1 MSAWLLHTRRGRV
14 ALLAPF
20 LAAVASVLAW
30 RAPDLDVL
38 GRAFTRVEWAWVAA
52 AIGANLV
59 SVLLRA
65 HAWRV
70 VLDRALPPP
79 RPRRRHV
86 FSAFCVGLLG
96 NAILPGRVGDV
107 ARAAVLTRHVPH
119 RSSNWPAI
127 FGASF
132 AHRLFDVP
140 ATVALVGYVLVTA
153 RIPSWAVP
161 GVEIVLGV
169 SLALFIAAVVVAWR
183 YRRRE
188 HPATGALGR
197 ARRLWHMA
205 VAGLGILR
213 APGPAAAT
221 AVLQVLG
228 WTAQLVAIYFTFRA
242 FQIEASMAAAGLVLL
257 VASVAL
263 AFPLWPGS
271 VGLFQA
277 GVALAL
283 VPYGVAYQHGFAYGI
298 GLQAIDV
305 AVGVG
310 LGLLFLAREGVSF
323 AMLKQIRRV
332 TPGDVEGGLEE
343 LDAEARAAGRPAP
356 RAETRV
362 GSGAGIERG
371 VS

>member
-14 ALLAPF
+14 ALLAPL
-20 LAAVASVLAW
+20 LAAVAAVLVW
-30 RAPDLDVL
+30 RAPDLHVV
-38 GRAFTRVEWAWVAA
+38 GNAFTEVAWAWVAA
-52 AIGANLV
+52 AIGANLL
-59 SVLLRA
+59 SVASRA
-65 HAWRV
+65 YAWRV
-70 VLDRALPPP
+70 VLGQALPPP
-79 RPRRRHV
+79 HPSRRHV

-107 ARAAVLTRHVPH
+107 GRAAVLTRHVPH
-119 RSSNWPAI
+119 RSSNWPAL

-140 ATVALVGYVLVTA
+140 ATVALVCYVLATA

-161 GVEIVLGV
+161 GVEIVLGI
-169 SLALFIAAVVVAWR
+169 SLALFVGAAALAWR
-183 YRRRE
+183 HRLRE
-188 HPATGALGR
+188 HQGGSALGR
-197 ARRLWHMA
+197 VRRLWHMA

-242 FQIEASMAAAGLVLL
+242 FQIEASLAAAGLVLL

-310 LGLLFLAREGVSF
+310 LGLVFLAREGISF

-332 TPGDVEGGLEE
+332 TPGDVEEGLEE
-343 LDAEARAAGRPAP
+343 LDAEARSAGRPAP
-356 RAETRV
+356 RAEARV
-362 GSGAGIERG
+362 SSRAG
-371 VS
+371 V

>member
-1 MSAWLLHTRRGRV
+1 MSARLLHTRRGRA
-14 ALLAPF
+14 ALLAPL
-20 LAAVASVLAW
+20 LAAVVAVVVW
-30 RAPDLDVL
+30 RAPDLDVV
-38 GRAFTRVEWAWVAA
+38 GSAFTEVAWAWVAA
-52 AIGANLV
+52 AIGANLL
-59 SVLLRA
+59 SVTLRA
-65 HAWRV
+65 VAWRI
-70 VLDRALPPP
+70 VLDRALPAP

-86 FSAFCVGLLG
+86 FSAFCIGLLG
-96 NAILPGRVGDV
+96 NAVLPGRVGDV
-107 ARAAVLTRHVPH
+107 ARAAALTRHVPH

-161 GVEIVLGV
+161 GIEVVLAV
-169 SLALFIAAVVVAWR
+169 SLALFVGAVVLAWR
-183 YRRRE
+183 YHKRDRSD
-188 HPATGALGR
+188 AGALGR
-197 ARRLWHMA
+197 ASRLWHMA

-213 APGPAAAT
+213 TPGPAAAV
-221 AVLQVLG
+221 AAFQILG
-228 WTAQLVAIYFTFRA
+228 WAAQLVAIYFTFRA

-298 GLQAIDV
+298 GLQAIEV
-305 AVGVG
+305 SVGVG
-310 LGLLFLAREGVSF
+310 LGLAFLAREGISF
-323 AMLKQIRRV
+323 ATLKRIPRV
-332 TPGDVEGGLEE
+332 TPGDVKDGLGD
-343 LDAEARAAGRPAP
+343 LDAEDVRTAGRPAP
-356 RAETRV
+356 RADARV
-362 GSGAGIERG
+362 SPGAG
-371 VS
+371 V